1 MSHLNYLS
9 EFSTK
14 RVHVYQCAHTNDA
27 ALDADCGRT
36 SCRLCKNLIR
46 LVAITV
52 STDALSVVVQMKFT
66 SVPRTLKMCETA
78 YCHVMV
84 SHFPP
89 STHWCRVFQPCI
101 FYGVAISV
109 LALRESCLANAYQV
123 WYPRVR
129 ELSCGQIVRHT
140 DRRTHR

>member
-78 YCHVMV
+78 YCHVMGLAFSALYTLVPRFPALHFLRCRDFRSRPQRVMPCQRLPSLV
-84 SHFPP
+84 STR
-89 STHWCRVFQPCI
+89 S
-101 FYGVAISV
+101 
-109 LALRESCLANAYQV
+109 
-123 WYPRVR
+123 
-129 ELSCGQIVRHT
+129 
-140 DRRTHR
+140 